1 MRFLFLTQYYPPEIG
16 APQTRLKSMGT
27 ELVKLGHQV
36 EVVTA
41 LPNHPTGQIFSDY
54 RGKFYVKETIDQ
66 LTVHRVWLYAA
77 NGAGVK
83 RIFNYSSFVLTCFI
97 GLFRCQKPDYIFVES
112 PPLFLSVPA
121 YLMSLIWKRPFIF
134 NVADLWPDSAKK
146 LDLLKEGLIF
156 RLLSRLEKWTY
167 RKALFVNA
175 VTEGV
180 QDILLKEKNVP
191 KEKVL
196 FLPNGVDTDLF
207 DLRKKNEEIA
217 ERFGLLD
224 KKVVLYAGTHGFAH
238 GIEVALEAASY
249 LEEREDIVFVF
260 VGDGSEKK
268 KLVRKA
274 TEMKLSNV
282 LFFDP
287 VPLNVIADLYSIASI
302 GLSTLRNSSLFEA
315 TRPVKI
321 YPAMASGIPI
331 LYSGSGEGARLVEQ
345 YESGMVV
352 PPEDPKALAAAVLK
366 LVDDEEYR
374 KKLGKNGRRFVEAHL
389 SWGYIVNEWLNQ
401 LLARVGDSSGL

>member
-16 APQTRLKSMGT
+16 APQTRLKSMGI

-41 LPNHPTGQIFSDY
+41 LPNHPTGRIFPNY
-54 RGKFYVKETIDQ
+54 KGKFYVKENIDEITI
-66 LTVHRVWLYAA
+66 HRVWLYAA
-77 NGAGVK
+77 TGAGIK
-83 RIFNYSSFVLTCFI
+83 RVTNYFSFTLTCLF
-97 GLFRCQKPDYIFVES
+97 GLLRCQKPDYIFVES
-112 PPLFLSVPA
+112 PPLFLSTPA

-175 VTEGV
+175 VTEGIH
-180 QDILLKEKNVP
+180 DILLKEKNVP

-196 FLPNGVDTDLF
+196 FLPNGVDTALF
-207 DLRKKNEEIA
+207 DIRKKNEEIA
-217 ERFGLLD
+217 AKFGLAD

-238 GIEVALEAASY
+238 GIEVALKAASC
-249 LEEREDIVFVF
+249 LKPREDIVFVF

-268 KLVRKA
+268 TLVRLAK
-274 TEMKLSNV
+274 EMALSNV

-321 YPAMASGIPI
+321 YPAMASGVPI

-345 YESGMVV
+345 HETGIVV
-352 PPEDPKALAAAVLK
+352 PPEDPQALAAAVLK
-366 LVDDEEYR
+366 IIDDEVYS
-374 KKLGKNGRRFVEAHL
+374 KKLGKNGRCFVEEHL
-389 SWGYIVNEWLNQ
+389 SWNYIVNEWLDQ
-401 LLARVGDSSGL
+401 LLARVSK